1 MKTFSSYRVYRA
13 GMAAILIL
21 VLLASSIASFA
32 KNNFPIR
39 NSYTQVQTDTT
50 TKKISGSEL
59 KKYAGDYV
67 LQSET
72 KTMDVKIF
80 VEDGKLKAHPAGQ
93 NVGVMKF
100 VGDHTF
106 IHTKN
111 ADIKLVFAIEK
122 GKATAITLHQRGR
135 QISGKR
141 KS

>member
-1 MKTFSSYRVYRA
+1 MKTFSSHPVHRA
-13 GMAAILIL
+13 GIVTFLLL
-21 VLLASSIASFA
+21 VLVTSSIKSVA
-32 KNNFPIR
+32 KDHSSLSDP
-39 NSYTQVQTDTT
+39 YTQVLTDTT
-50 TKKISGSEL
+50 TKKISASEL
-59 KKYAGDYV
+59 KKYSGDYV

-72 KTMDVKIF
+72 RTMDVKVF

-93 NVGVMKF
+93 NVGIMKF
-100 VGDHTF
+100 VGNHTF

-122 GKATAITLHQRGR
+122 GKATEMTLHQRGR